1 MSTLQRALA
10 DWARELDVSIRLGT
24 KVRDFD
30 FERPSVK
37 LENGEELSVD
47 LLVGVDDAW
56 SKCRERYLAAQ
67 GNACSPLPFGDLAYR
82 IVLTGGD
89 VGYPELRKWMANPSC
104 QFCFRPD

>member
-37 LENGEELSVD
+37 LENGESSQSIYWWV
-47 LLVGVDDAW
+47 
-56 SKCRERYLAAQ
+56 
-67 GNACSPLPFGDLAYR
+67 
-82 IVLTGGD
+82 
-89 VGYPELRKWMANPSC
+89 
-104 QFCFRPD
+104 